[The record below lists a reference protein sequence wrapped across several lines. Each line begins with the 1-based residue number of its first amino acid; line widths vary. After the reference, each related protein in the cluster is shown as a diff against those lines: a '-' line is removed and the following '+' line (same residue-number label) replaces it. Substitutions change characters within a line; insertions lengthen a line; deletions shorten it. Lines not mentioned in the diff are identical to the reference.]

1 MQEVDL
7 ISIAT
12 WYLLEYTAEVTL
24 EDLEADPTLVLEVA
38 HKIRSWMDKHP
49 ARTKEFFLEAV

>member
-12 WYLLEYTAEVTL
+12 RYLLDYTEEVTL
-24 EDLEADPTLVLEVA
+24 EDLESDPTIVLEVA

-49 ARTKEFFLEAV
+49 AKTKELFLEEV